1 MSEHGAEAP
10 RLQRLRWQ
18 CRRGMLELD
27 LLLNNYLDQVSSDL
41 TDAQGRLLERL
52 LAVEDQIL
60 VDWLLGEAVPAEPA
74 LGAVVSQIRSAMRPS

>member
-1 MSEHGAEAP
+1 MSDHGAEAP

-27 LLLNNYLDQVSSDL
+27 LLLSNYLDQVSPDL
-41 TDAQGRLLERL
+41 TDAQGHLLERL

-60 VDWLLGEAVPAEPA
+60 IDWLLGEAVPAEA
-74 LGAVVSQIRSAMRPS
+74 GLGAVVSQIRSAMRPS